1 MDKIRITKD
10 ENGAVILRFEKRE
23 DCERYTVY
31 FRRENGRFKFLITTE
46 KTAVRVN
53 AVVLYRSSS
62 NPSSIFKAACNKLNS
77 SFL

>member
-31 FRRENGRFKFLITTE
+31 PDGRTADSNFL
-46 KTAVRVN
+46 
-53 AVVLYRSSS
+53 
-62 NPSSIFKAACNKLNS
+62 
-77 SFL
+77 